1 MCRSRFTVLYIFKAL
16 LLCVFIFSN
25 TSLSFVLHVNFNR
38 IRREYL
44 SLFNTQ
50 KVTLQVFTSVN
61 TLFKYSN
68 IFYFD
73 ILYCDDTLTTD
84 KLVKKYQYQYIIM
97 PVVSQYIAVYHIMAP
112 ALNVKHFPTTS
123 DQSGSVWVEESSR
136 HRPGGWNPKVR
147 ADERKDEEQR
157 SRLVSE

>member
-1 MCRSRFTVLYIFKAL
+1 M
-16 LLCVFIFSN
+16 
-25 TSLSFVLHVNFNR
+25 LHVNFNR

-61 TLFKYSN
+61 TLFKYCN

-84 KLVKKYQYQYIIM
+84 KLVKNYQYQYIIM
-97 PVVSQYIAVYHIMAP
+97 PVVSQYIAVYHVVVP

-123 DQSGSVWVEESSR
+123 DQSGSV
-136 HRPGGWNPKVR
+136 
-147 ADERKDEEQR
+147 
-157 SRLVSE
+157 